1 MEQMAREA
9 LERGDAQ
16 MAEAP
21 PEGQTMSQDQ
31 IQQLMDRIQELSE
44 QGRRAEA
51 EALLDMLQQLLEN
64 MEMRFTQG
72 GQPGE
77 GGEGQQSM
85 QGLADALREQ
95 QGLADES
102 FQELQRQ
109 FRQGQG
115 EPGQQGQPGGEG
127 QGGQSLAERQEALR
141 GLMEQL
147 QDGLPGATG
156 EATREALRD
165 AERNMGDARD
175 GLEDGDTAS
184 ALDRQSEAIE
194 NLREGMRGLA
204 QDMRRAEG
212 TGQGQQLGEDGR
224 PIAEN
229 GTDPLGRPTG
239 PSGGPGTDAHML
251 PEADAA
257 ARARSILDEIR
268 RRSGDLGR
276 PQIELDY
283 LRRLLDRF

>member
-1 MEQMAREA
+1 
-9 LERGDAQ
+9 
-16 MAEAP
+16 
-21 PEGQTMSQDQ
+21 
-31 IQQLMDRIQELSE
+31 MDRIQELSE

-51 EALLDMLQQLLEN
+51 DALLDMLQQLLEN
-64 MEMRFTQG
+64 MEMRFIQG

-77 GGEGQQSM
+77 GSQGQQSM

-115 EPGQQGQPGGEG
+115 EPGQEGQPGAEG
-127 QGGQSLAERQEALR
+127 QGGQTLAERQEALR

-147 QDGLPGATG
+147 QNGLPGTSG
-156 EATREALRD
+156 EGTREALRD

-175 GLEDGDTAS
+175 GLEDGDTAG

-194 NLREGMRGLA
+194 NLREGVRGLA

-212 TGQGQQLGEDGR
+212 GGQGEQYGEDGQ
-224 PIAEN
+224 PLAEN

-268 RRSGDLGR
+268 RRSGDFAR